1 MHSLENLDPEELY
14 ICHMGGRI
22 SPYSLQDD
30 IAERLHIRVI
40 LSNSHIFS
48 NLLSNWTAGSKK
60 KESLPR
66 DSCCRIC
73 FVG

>member
-48 NLLSNWTAGSKK
+48 NLLSN
-60 KESLPR
+60 
-66 DSCCRIC
+66 
-73 FVG
+73 